1 MIPNFDLASGKALN
15 VGNSYTY
22 TVTAADQAAYSGFFV
37 TAADTITVGDG
48 TNTVDL
54 VLAANEPVTLNG
66 SVTSIVGTL
75 TNVVIFTY

>member
-1 MIPNFDLASGKALN
+1 MIPNFDLASGKDLN

-22 TVTAADQAAYSGFFV
+22 TVTAANQAAYNGFFV
-37 TAADTITVGDG
+37 TAGDTITVGDG

-66 SVTSIVGTL
+66 TVTSIVGTL
-75 TNVVIFTY
+75 TNVVIFTI

>member
-1 MIPNFDLASGKALN
+1 MIPNFDLASGKTLN

-37 TAADTITVGDG
+37 TTGDTITVSDG
-48 TNTVDL
+48 VNSVAL

-66 SVTSIVGTL
+66 AVTSIVGTVD
-75 TNVVIFTY
+75 NVVVFTY

>member
-1 MIPNFDLASGKALN
+1 MIPNFDLASGKVLN

-22 TVTAADQAAYSGFFV
+22 TVTAGNQKAYQGFFV

-48 TNTVDL
+48 TNSVDL

-66 SVTSIVGTL
+66 TVTSLIGT
-75 TNVVIFTY
+75 TDNVIIFTI